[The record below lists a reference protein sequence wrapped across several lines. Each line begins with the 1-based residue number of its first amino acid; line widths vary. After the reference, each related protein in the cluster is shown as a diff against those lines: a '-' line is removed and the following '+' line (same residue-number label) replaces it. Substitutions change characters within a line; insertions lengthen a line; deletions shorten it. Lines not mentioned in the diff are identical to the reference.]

1 MQEMPRPNLPTEQ
14 ESVASLVAR
23 LGADVSRIVRA
34 EIALVQTRIAA
45 TLQAVRTAA
54 VLLVLGALL
63 ALGGFGALVFA
74 LVLVVAQWMGAWQ
87 AAFAVAGGLLVV
99 GGGLL
104 ALQVRLLTDGV
115 REALSEVH
123 LDVRRVEDHRG
134 E

>member
-1 MQEMPRPNLPTEQ
+1 MPRPNLPTEQ